1 MHTKMIEGTLVKD
14 HMTHMVSLF
23 NKMKILKVELD
34 VETKVNMIL
43 ETFLD
48 SFKQFKHNYSI
59 NKMLVL

>member
-1 MHTKMIEGTLVKD
+1 MQTKMIEGTLVKD

-43 ETFLD
+43 ETLD

-59 NKMLVL
+59 NKMLVS